1 MTKTINE
8 SQKPLTDKL
17 MSLEETGPTALGPAL
32 ATGVAMAAQGATGSQ
47 VVLCTDG
54 LANIGIGSF
63 DEVTDEEEL
72 KKREEVYERIG
83 EFAKSKGVTVNIV
96 SIVGD
101 ECNLDTLSRIAELTG
116 GEVERVDPISL
127 TKNFA
132 NILSKPIIAS
142 NVIAK
147 VLLHKGL

>member
-1 MTKTINE
+1 
-8 SQKPLTDKL
+8 
-17 MSLEETGPTALGPAL
+17 
-32 ATGVAMAAQGATGSQ
+32 
-47 VVLCTDG
+47 VLCTDG

-63 DEVTDEEEL
+63 DEVTDEQEL

-83 EFAKSKGVTVNIV
+83 EFAKSKGITVNIV

>member
-1 MTKTINE
+1 MTKTIKE

>member
-1 MTKTINE
+1 MTKTIKE

-63 DEVTDEEEL
+63 DEVTDEQEL

-83 EFAKSKGVTVNIV
+83 EFAKSKGITVNIV